1 MDEKQ
6 IAPVIQ
12 EIKEALDDVEEDR
25 IETELKKYLQYG
37 IVLQEA
43 KKAIIKKLG
52 GGGFAYPAQGEKDL
66 KDLQGNENNVELHV
80 KCLSSRES
88 VMNTTNGT
96 KTMISGLI
104 ADETMIRR
112 FVSWDGQN
120 LEKGKV
126 YDLKGVNA
134 RTFRGEVEVNL
145 GAFSEV
151 NEPEESPLE
160 DLDTS
165 KLPRYGK
172 LRSLEMKDVRP
183 GMGNVMIKGKI
194 LSVEKRTIRTD
205 SGEKEIYD
213 GVISDSTKRMRFTS
227 WHDFGLETGD
237 VVEISGGYV
246 KEWRGIPQLNFDDR
260 AEVVK
265 SDEEEF
271 DVLKP
276 PRFMAEDLYEAGATD
291 AEVAGTIIE
300 IKDGSG
306 LIFRCPECN
315 RALINGNCSIHGQ
328 QEGVPDLRAKIVL
341 DDGTGAMFAVL
352 NTEITQ
358 EIICLT
364 VSECLERFSDLE
376 EDKVTEILNRELLG
390 KDYVLRGNIIR
401 DDFGPTVLPS
411 MARQDKDEYLDEA
424 KKMLEDMEGV

>member
-1 MDEKQ
+1 MDQEQ

-12 EIKEALDDVEEDR
+12 EIKEALEDVEEDR
-25 IETELKKYLQYG
+25 IETELKKYMKYG

-52 GGGFAYPAQGEKDL
+52 GGGVTYPSQGEKKL
-66 KDLQGNENNVELHV
+66 KELKGNENNVDLQV

-88 VMNTTNGT
+88 MKNTKNGT
-96 KTMISGLI
+96 KTMVSGLV
-104 ADETMIRR
+104 ADDTMIRR
-112 FVSWDGQN
+112 FVSWDAHN

-126 YDLKGVNA
+126 YDLKGANV

-145 GAFSEV
+145 GSFSDVKEA
-151 NEPEESPLE
+151 EGSPLE
-160 DLDTS
+160 DLDTT
-165 KLPRYGK
+165 KLPRFGK
-172 LRSLEMKDVRP
+172 LKQLDLKDVRP
-183 GMGNVMIKGKI
+183 GMGNVMIRGKV
-194 LSVEKRTIRTD
+194 LSVDERTIRTD
-205 SGEKEIYD
+205 SGEKKIHD

-246 KEWRGIPQLNFDDR
+246 KEWRGIPQLNFDER
-260 AEVVK
+260 AEVKKVE
-265 SDEEEF
+265 DQDFE
-271 DVLKP
+271 VLQP
-276 PRFMAEDLYEAGATD
+276 PRFLAEDLYEAGATD

-328 QEGVPDLRAKIVL
+328 QEGVPDLRAKIVV

-358 EIICLT
+358 EVICLS
-364 VSECLERFSDLE
+364 VSECVDRFSDLE
-376 EDKVTEILNRELLG
+376 EDKVTEMLNRELLG
-390 KDYVLRGNIIR
+390 KDYVLRGNVIR

-411 MARQDKDEYLDEA
+411 MARQNKEEYMEEAEKMLDE
-424 KKMLEDMEGV
+424 LGGI